1 MAYRTLFWQGS
12 TAQDISS
19 FDFSV
24 ATNWKE
30 YKYLDG
36 KYGVYTPTSSPSHAD
51 NVYIGDSYMP
61 TGITSPKS
69 PCLFGGY
76 SGNSSSGQ
84 WSVGGATGTTFTSG
98 LADVRFCSPYNQ
110 SGNYSSTYPFPYL
123 GTGLV
128 DDTLDYIISSWWPT
142 VGPGETAGIPDAI
155 AAYSRPVDTLT
166 LKSNQYYVNSIGVA
180 GTVVKFNSVKNLRS
194 SSGATGSTAQYYVS
208 SPLTIRGN
216 GNGKRSG
223 TIQIQG
229 GVFNDVHI
237 MNGIVS
243 GHNLMSEQVNFIGVT
258 AGSVK
263 IYGSPNTFFDENC
276 NVGLMGVVS
285 GYWQGPILFGG
296 KLNRSVFDE
305 MFQGLSGAT
314 GGTAST
320 SLGSLTISPLAMS
333 GTLGIG
339 GLGTSTVAP
348 YNTPTNTA
356 NKTPIFYFGGRS
368 NTVEDGVVSTANT
381 ITVSS
386 SSGISGSL
394 ATARWNVQF
403 AGSAGVSAAYATDAV
418 FSAAPIYVYDENSPE
433 IQQTPEISSVDK
445 ISIDSIY
452 LTKYAVLDLSM
463 TPDFNGWNFGYLSGG
478 SLLGG
483 VFFNDETCTVRGSK
497 DMRLVNDLALAGGRW
512 SQRLGTATPT
522 EEVGRG

>member
-1 MAYRTLFWQGS
+1 MAYRTLYWQGS
-12 TAQDISS
+12 TAQSISS

-30 YKYLDG
+30 YLFRDG
-36 KYGVYTPTSSPSHAD
+36 KYGVYTPTSSPSYAD
-51 NVYIGDSYMP
+51 DAYIGDNYMP

-84 WSVGGATGTTFTSG
+84 WSIGGATGTTFTSA
-98 LADVRFCSPYNQ
+98 LNEVRFCSTFNQ
-110 SGNYSSTYPFPYL
+110 SGNYNPTYPFPYL
-123 GTGLV
+123 GTGLTN
-128 DDTLDYIISSWWPT
+128 DALDWVTSSWWT
-142 VGPGETAGIPDAI
+142 GETAGIPDAI

-166 LKSNQYYVNSIGVA
+166 LKSNQYSVNSIGVA
-180 GTVVKFNSVKNLRS
+180 GTVVQFNSVKNLRS

-208 SPLTIRGN
+208 SALTIRGN

-229 GVFNDVHI
+229 GVFDGVYI
-237 MNGIVS
+237 MNGMVS
-243 GHNLMSEQVNFIGVT
+243 GHNLMSEQVNLIGVT

-276 NVGLMGVVS
+276 NVGMMDVVS

-296 KLNRSVFDE
+296 KLNRSVFNE

-320 SLGSLTISPLAMS
+320 SLGSLNISPLAMS

-339 GLGTSTVAP
+339 GFGTSTVAP
-348 YNTPTNTA
+348 YNTPTNTG

-368 NTVEDGVVSTANT
+368 NIVEDGVVSTANT

-418 FSAAPIYVYDENSPE
+418 FSAAPIYVYDENSPD
-433 IQQTPEISSVDK
+433 ISRTPEISSKDT
-445 ISIDSIY
+445 ISVDSIY

-512 SQRLGTATPT
+512 SQRLGAATATDP
-522 EEVGRG
+522 VGPRS

>member
-12 TAQDISS
+12 TAPNISS

-36 KYGVYTPTSSPSHAD
+36 KYGVYTTTSSPGYSDTA
-51 NVYIGDSYMP
+51 YIGVDWKP

-84 WSVGGATGTTFTSG
+84 WSIGGATGTTFTSALNRVDLCNG
-98 LADVRFCSPYNQ
+98 ANQ
-110 SGNYSSTYPFPYL
+110 SGNYSPLYPFPYL
-123 GTGLV
+123 GTGLTN
-128 DDTLDYIISSWWPT
+128 DSLDWVISSWWT
-142 VGPGETAGIPDAI
+142 GETAGIPDQI
-155 AAYSRPVDTLT
+155 AEYPRSVDTLI
-166 LKSNQYYVNSIGVA
+166 LKSRTYQVSGIGVA
-180 GTVVKFNSVKNLRS
+180 NGIVQFNGVKNFIPTNM
-194 SSGATGSTAQYYVS
+194 GATGSTAQYIVGSYLNIS
-208 SPLTIRGN
+208 GN
-216 GNGKRSG
+216 YNGKRSG
-223 TIQIQG
+223 TIQING
-229 GVFNDVHI
+229 GVYDTLYVQT
-237 MNGIVS
+237 GS
-243 GHNLMSEQVNFIGVT
+243 GSHNSSSEQVNLIGVT

-263 IYGSPNTFFDENC
+263 IAGSPNTFFDENC
-276 NVGLMGVVS
+276 NVGQMDVVS

-296 KLNRSVFDE
+296 KINRSVFNE
-305 MFQGLSGAT
+305 MYQGLSGGT

-320 SLGSLTISPLAMS
+320 SLGSLTINPMADS

-339 GLGTSTVAP
+339 GFGTSTVAP
-348 YNTPTNTA
+348 YNTPTNTGK
-356 NKTPIFYFGGRS
+356 KTPIFYFGGRS
-368 NTVEDGVVSTANT
+368 NTVEDGVVSTANA
-381 ITVSS
+381 ISVFGSM
-386 SSGISGSL
+386 GISGSL
-394 ATARWNVQF
+394 ATSRWNVQF

-445 ISIDSIY
+445 ISIDSMY

-463 TPDFNGWNFGYLSGG
+463 TPDFNGWSFGYLSGG

-512 SQRLGTATPT
+512 SQRLGLPTAT
-522 EEVGRG
+522 EEVGRL

>member
-1 MAYRTLFWQGS
+1 MAYRTLYWQGS
-12 TAQDISS
+12 TAPNISS

-30 YKYLDG
+30 YLFRDG
-36 KYGVYTPTSSPSHAD
+36 KYGVYTPTSSPSYAD
-51 NVYIGDSYMP
+51 YAYIGDSYMP

-84 WSVGGATGTTFTSG
+84 WSIGGATGTTFTSG
-98 LADVRFCSPYNQ
+98 LAEVRFCSANNQ
-110 SGNYSSTYPFPYL
+110 SGNYSSVYPFPYL

-128 DDTLDYIISSWWPT
+128 DNTLDYITSSWW
-142 VGPGETAGIPDAI
+142 PGETAGIPDAI
-155 AAYSRPVDTLT
+155 AAYPRPVDRLT
-166 LKSNQYYVNSIGVA
+166 LKSNQYSVNSIGVA
-180 GTVVKFNSVKNLRS
+180 GTVVQFNGVKNIVS
-194 SSGATGSTAQYYVS
+194 SSGATGSTAQYFVS
-208 SPLTIRGN
+208 SALTIRGN
-216 GNGKRSG
+216 STGKRSG
-223 TIQIQG
+223 TVQIQG
-229 GVFNDVHI
+229 GVFDNVYI
-237 MNGIVS
+237 MNGMVS

-276 NVGLMGVVS
+276 NVGMMDVFS

-296 KLNRSVFDE
+296 KLNRSVFNE

-320 SLGSLTISPLAMS
+320 SLGSLSISPLAMS

-339 GLGTSTVAP
+339 GFGTSTVAP
-348 YNTPTNTA
+348 YNTPTNTG

-368 NTVEDGVVSTANT
+368 NTVEDGVVSTAN
-381 ITVSS
+381 IISVSS
-386 SSGISGSL
+386 SAGVSGSL

-433 IQQTPEISSVDK
+433 IEKTPEISSEDT
-445 ISIDSIY
+445 ISVDSIY

-463 TPDFNGWNFGYLSGG
+463 TPDFNGWNFGYLSAG

-483 VFFNDETCTVRGSK
+483 VFFNDETSTIRGSK
-497 DMRLVNDLALAGGRW
+497 DMRLVNDTVLAGGRW
-512 SQRLGTATPT
+512 SQRLSLPTPT

>member
-1 MAYRTLFWQGS
+1 MAYRTLYWQGS
-12 TAQDISS
+12 TAQSISS

-24 ATNWKE
+24 ATNCKE
-30 YKYLDG
+30 YLFRDG
-36 KYGVYTPTSSPSHAD
+36 KYGVYTPTSSPSYAD
-51 NVYIGDSYMP
+51 DAYIGDNYMP

-84 WSVGGATGTTFTSG
+84 WSIGGATGTTFTSA
-98 LADVRFCSPYNQ
+98 LNEVRFCSTFNQ
-110 SGNYSSTYPFPYL
+110 SGNYNPTYPFPYL
-123 GTGLV
+123 GTGLTN
-128 DDTLDYIISSWWPT
+128 DALDWVTSSWWT
-142 VGPGETAGIPDAI
+142 GETAGIPDAI

-166 LKSNQYYVNSIGVA
+166 LKSNQYSVNSIGVA
-180 GTVVKFNSVKNLRS
+180 GTVVQFNSVKNLRS

-208 SPLTIRGN
+208 SALTIRGN

-229 GVFNDVHI
+229 GVFDGVYI
-237 MNGIVS
+237 MNGMVS
-243 GHNLMSEQVNFIGVT
+243 GHNLMSEQVNLIGVT

-276 NVGLMGVVS
+276 NVGMMDVVS

-296 KLNRSVFDE
+296 KLNRSVFNE

-320 SLGSLTISPLAMS
+320 SLGSLNISPLAMS

-339 GLGTSTVAP
+339 GFGTSTVAP
-348 YNTPTNTA
+348 YNTPTNTG

-368 NTVEDGVVSTANT
+368 NIVEDGVVSTANT

-418 FSAAPIYVYDENSPE
+418 FSAAPIYVYDENSPD
-433 IQQTPEISSVDK
+433 ISRTPEISSKDT
-445 ISIDSIY
+445 ISVDSIY

-512 SQRLGTATPT
+512 SQRLGAATATDP
-522 EEVGRG
+522 VGPRS